1 MISTKRL
8 FVPAAAASLFLF
20 AGCAGNDTDDSARAN
35 QLSTLADVQSVDQPQ
50 QKENKAMSNPVVVMK
65 TSMGDIEI
73 ELLQDKA
80 PITVENFLNYV
91 DEGFYDNTIFHRVI
105 KNFMVQGGGFTADMN
120 QKKTHAPIKNEAKN
134 GLKNV
139 RGSLSMAR
147 TGVVDSATSQFFM
160 NLVDNAFLDHG
171 GRDYGYAVF
180 AQVTDGLDVLDKI
193 GTVATGNKGG
203 HQDVPVEAVT
213 IVSIKRK
220 AE

>member
-1 MISTKRL
+1 M
-8 FVPAAAASLFLF
+8 
-20 AGCAGNDTDDSARAN
+20 N
-35 QLSTLADVQSVDQPQ
+35 
-50 QKENKAMSNPVVVMK
+50 NPVVVMK

-73 ELLQDKA
+73 ELLQDHA
-80 PITVENFLNYV
+80 PITVENFLTYV

-105 KNFMVQGGGFTADMN
+105 KNFMVQGGGFTADMA

-134 GLKNV
+134 GLKNM

-147 TGVVDSATSQFFM
+147 TAVVDSATSQFFM

-180 AQVTDGLDVLDKI
+180 ARVTDGLEVLDSI
-193 GTVATGNKGG
+193 GAVPTGNKAG
-203 HQDVPVEAVT
+203 HQDVPVEPVT
-213 IVSIKRK
+213 ILSISRK